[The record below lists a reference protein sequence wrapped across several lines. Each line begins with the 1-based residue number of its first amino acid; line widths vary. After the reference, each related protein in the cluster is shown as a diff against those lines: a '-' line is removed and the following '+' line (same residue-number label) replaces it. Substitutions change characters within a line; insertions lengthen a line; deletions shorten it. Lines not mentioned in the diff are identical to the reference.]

1 MTRTTHR
8 AIAAAVVVLAATLAT
23 AACNKDKQPNGA
35 PPTTATPATG
45 SSTAASTSAAPQSRE
60 QASQAAIDAY
70 VGMQRAFLKATE
82 TADPAHPDL
91 AKYATGEALTRL
103 TDALKNY
110 QTQGL
115 RGRGD
120 VAFHPSIE
128 SLAPA
133 DAPTKAQVRDCMDT
147 SKTSLFKANGDPY
160 QDEPGGLRLVRAD
173 VERVDGIWKV
183 TGFGV
188 HGVGSCTV

>member
-8 AIAAAVVVLAATLAT
+8 AIAAAFVVLAATLAT
-23 AACNKDKQPNGA
+23 ACNNDKQPSNA
-35 PPTTATPATG
+35 TTSTTTPATSP
-45 SSTAASTSAAPQSRE
+45 SSASTSAAPQTRE
-60 QASQAAIDAY
+60 QAAQAAIDAY

-91 AKYATGEALTRL
+91 AKYASGEALTRL
-103 TDALKNY
+103 TGALKNY

-120 VAFHPSIE
+120 VTFHPSIE

-133 DAPTKAQVRDCMDT
+133 DAPIKAQVRDCMDT
-147 SKTSLFKANGDPY
+147 SKTSLYKANGEPY
-160 QDEPGGLRLVRAD
+160 KDEPGGLRLVRAD
-173 VERVDGIWKV
+173 VGRANGTWKV

-188 HGVGSCTV
+188 HGVGSCSV

>member
-1 MTRTTHR
+1 MTRTTHT
-8 AIAAAVVVLAATLAT
+8 AIAAAFVVLAATLAS
-23 AACNKDKQPNGA
+23 ACNNDKQPNGSA
-35 PPTTATPATG
+35 PTTAAPVTG
-45 SSTAASTSAAPQSRE
+45 SSSAAPTSAAPQSRE

-82 TADPAHPDL
+82 SADPAYPDL
-91 AKYATGEALTRL
+91 AKYASGEALTRL
-103 TDALKNY
+103 TGALKDY
-110 QTQGL
+110 QAKGL

-147 SKTSLFKANGDPY
+147 SKTSLYKANGDPY

-173 VERVDGIWKV
+173 VERIDGAWKV

>member
-8 AIAAAVVVLAATLAT
+8 AIAAAFVVLAATLA
-23 AACNKDKQPNGA
+23 ACNNDKQPSN
-35 PPTTATPATG
+35 TTPSTPVAATSP
-45 SSTAASTSAAPQSRE
+45 SAAATSAAPQTRE
-60 QASQAAIDAY
+60 QATQAAIDAY

-103 TDALKNY
+103 TGALKNY
-110 QTQGL
+110 QSQGL

-120 VAFHPSIE
+120 VTFHPSIE

-147 SKTSLFKANGDPY
+147 SKTSLYKANGEPY

-173 VERVDGIWKV
+173 VERVDGVWKV

-188 HGVGSCTV
+188 HGVGTCSV